1 MSAPCPKC
9 GYIRQLGETAPD
21 YECPKCGVVYAK
33 YLEALHQ
40 KAAAADQAMTSTAQ
54 QPGRSHTKS
63 KLLRRKVAG
72 GIFAALF
79 ALWVIG
85 HLGDDPPA
93 GMLTAEVAPALRPA
107 PPPRPAKPAE
117 PTEPPPKT
125 AEQIEADRI
134 SALEMAAREVCFAA
148 IKANAKFPS
157 SVDIFWFTGTAT
169 ARQGNATLVKA
180 AFTSKNALGNDLPF
194 YGLCRVN
201 DTGQLEHFSQTA
213 R

>member
-9 GYIRQLGETAPD
+9 GYIRRPTDNAPE
-21 YECPKCGVVYAK
+21 YECPRCGIVYAK
-33 YLEALHQ
+33 YLKALHE
-40 KAAAADQAMTSTAQ
+40 KAAAADHARTDTP
-54 QPGRSHTKS
+54 QPPGPPHTKS
-63 KLLRRKVAG
+63 KFPRPKVVGSICAT
-72 GIFAALF
+72 LF

-85 HLGDDPPA
+85 HLGSGPPA
-93 GMLTAEVAPALRPA
+93 GMPKGEVAPAPKPA
-107 PPPRPAKPAE
+107 PPPRPAKTA
-117 PTEPPPKT
+117 EPPPKT
-125 AEQIEADRI
+125 AAQLEADRI

>member
-9 GYIRQLGETAPD
+9 GYIRRPTDNAPE
-21 YECPKCGVVYAK
+21 YECPRCGIVYAK
-33 YLEALHQ
+33 YLKALHER
-40 KAAAADQAMTSTAQ
+40 AAAADHARTDTP
-54 QPGRSHTKS
+54 QPPG
-63 KLLRRKVAG
+63 
-72 GIFAALF
+72 
-79 ALWVIG
+79 
-85 HLGDDPPA
+85 PPA
-93 GMLTAEVAPALRPA
+93 GMPKGEVAPAPKPA
-107 PPPRPAKPAE
+107 PPPRPAKTA
-117 PTEPPPKT
+117 EPPPKT
-125 AEQIEADRI
+125 AAQLEADRI

>member
-9 GYIRQLGETAPD
+9 GHIRQLGEEAPD

-33 YLEALHQ
+33 YLDALHN
-40 KAAAADQAMTSTAQ
+40 KIAATDKAMTAPAKPPGL
-54 QPGRSHTKS
+54 QPTKS
-63 KLLRRKVAG
+63 KLPRRKVAG
-72 GIFAALF
+72 SIFAALF

-85 HLGDDPPA
+85 HLGDGAPP
-93 GMLTAEVAPALRPA
+93 GMPTPEAAPAPKPA
-107 PPPRPAKPAE
+107 PPPRRAKQA
-117 PTEPPPKT
+117 EPPPKT

-134 SALEMAAREVCFAA
+134 SALEMAARDVCFAA

-194 YGLCRVN
+194 YGLCRVS